1 MIYLTLLLSLNS
13 NILDDKDIRKY
24 SPEERENITIELIR
38 EKNYDAALS
47 FSTNQ
52 NLTGCI
58 KILKNEV
65 TEGIEDIKE
74 SAAKGNIFSLD
85 LYLLFNLNVSETDL
99 KKYIRNELTIYPDS
113 TFSYE
118 SPYVRYLVLHPDSL
132 YNQNIPAD
140 SVLYPYILFKFG
152 MLNMEKNPKET
163 KKYFEMLIDK
173 YPNSIPAIIARNT
186 MRALEKIR

>member
-1 MIYLTLLLSLNS
+1 MIYLILLFSLNS
-13 NILDDKDIRKY
+13 NILDGKDIKKY

-38 EKNYDAALS
+38 DKKYAAALS
-47 FSTNQ
+47 FSPNL

-85 LYLLFNLNVSETDL
+85 LYLLFNLYVSETDL
-99 KKYIRNELTIYPDS
+99 KKYIRNELKIYPDS
-113 TFSYE
+113 TFSYK
-118 SPYVRYLVLHPDSL
+118 SPYVKYLVFPPESL
-132 YNQNIPAD
+132 YNQNIPTD
-140 SVLYPYILFKFG
+140 SVLYPYILFKSG

-163 KKYFEMLIDK
+163 KKYFEILIEK
-173 YPNSIPAIIARNT
+173 YPNSLPSIIARNT